1 MANNEKGSPSKI
13 PPPPTNP
20 PINAKQPE
28 AGEKIA
34 KVTQEVTL
42 GANVPLVVSQEP
54 PPPPPPQQDKDD
66 ARMEIVLASLPIPV
80 KGDSKGAPQGS
91 SEAASQQTKVPPPE
105 K

>member
-1 MANNEKGSPSKI
+1 M
-13 PPPPTNP
+13 PTCLLLFPRNP
-20 PINAKQPE
+20 
-28 AGEKIA
+28 
-34 KVTQEVTL
+34 L
-42 GANVPLVVSQEP
+42 
-54 PPPPPPQQDKDD
+54 PPPPPQQDKDD